1 MDVVVRGGALL
12 KILRWL
18 LILLILGVS
27 SSAAL
32 ADGIDPA
39 LGVKGGGDDSPWP
52 GIMSFTIAN
61 DQNGFFRTPSFFITE
76 GSITNFLASFD
87 TPQPGGFS
95 TLEGSAFI
103 VTGLSDAEALLSG
116 GTIFPFSAC
125 PNEIDCANG
134 TQIGNQIFGDFY
146 FATQGAVNGSVVTFT
161 SNSSVPEPA
170 SMILMLTG
178 LGAMGL
184 RRLRRNKV
192 PS

>member
-1 MDVVVRGGALL
+1 M
-12 KILRWL
+12 KSLRWFL
-18 LILLILGVS
+18 LLLILGVL
-27 SSAAL
+27 SSAAR

-39 LGVKGGGDDSPWP
+39 LGVKGGGDDSLWP
-52 GIMSFTIAN
+52 GSMSFTVVN
-61 DQNGFFRTPSFFITE
+61 DGNGFFRTESFFINE

-95 TLEGSAFI
+95 TLEGSAFL
-103 VTGLSDAEALLSG
+103 VTGLSDTDALLTG
-116 GTIFPFSAC
+116 GTILPFAAC
-125 PNEIDCANG
+125 PFELCQNG
-134 TQIGNQIFGDFY
+134 TQTENNIIYGDFY
-146 FATQGAVNGSVVTFT
+146 FAMQGAVNGSVVTFT

>member
-1 MDVVVRGGALL
+1 V
-12 KILRWL
+12 KSLRWF

-52 GIMSFTIAN
+52 GSMSFTISN
-61 DQNGFFRTPSFFITE
+61 DQNGFFRTASFFITE
-76 GSITNFLASFD
+76 GSITNFLASFN

-95 TLEGSAFI
+95 TLEGSAFT
-103 VTGLSDAEALLSG
+103 VTGLSDTDAFLSG
-116 GTIFPFSAC
+116 GTILPLSAC
-125 PNEIDCANG
+125 PFECANG
-134 TQIGNQIFGDFY
+134 TQIENQIFGDFY

-161 SNSSVPEPA
+161 SNSSVSEPA
-170 SMILMLTG
+170 SMILVLTG

-184 RRLRRNKV
+184 RRLRRNKA